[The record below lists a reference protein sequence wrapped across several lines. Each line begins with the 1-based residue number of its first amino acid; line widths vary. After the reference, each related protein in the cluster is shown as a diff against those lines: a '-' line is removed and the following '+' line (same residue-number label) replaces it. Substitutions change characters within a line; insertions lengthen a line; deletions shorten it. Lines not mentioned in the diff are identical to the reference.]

1 MATIGVSKPYYAL
14 YQSEGGTVSYQGGGL
29 MGRAVE
35 LSASI
40 EAGEENNLYA
50 DNMVVESDSSFAGG
64 TLTITTDDLL
74 QEASKVLLGLKTNEV
89 TVGEEK
95 VTELVYDDED
105 HHQEKAQRQLC
116 LPRHHLH
123 QGAVQGAGG
132 QRHHPGRGGGMADP
146 GHRGGH
152 LPGRQ
157 RHPRLE
163 EGGHPGQ
170 RGEGGGLHQAGAAH
184 WGTFSRAPGVRGR
197 ADGEVELH

>member
-29 MGRAVE
+29 MGKAVE

-95 VTELVYDDED
+95 VTELVYDDESVAPYLGVGIIIKKKRSGSYAYRAIIFTKVQFKVPEASATTQGEAVEWQTPAIEGSIFRD
-105 HHQEKAQRQLC
+105 DSATHVWKREATLDSEEKAEAYIKQV
-116 LPRHHLH
+116 LH
-123 QGAVQGAGG
+123 IGAPSPEPQV
-132 QRHHPGRGGGMADP
+132 
-146 GHRGGH
+146 
-152 LPGRQ
+152 
-157 RHPRLE
+157 
-163 EGGHPGQ
+163 
-170 RGEGGGLHQAGAAH
+170 
-184 WGTFSRAPGVRGR
+184 
-197 ADGEVELH
+197 

>member
-29 MGRAVE
+29 MGKAVE

-89 TVGEEK
+89 TVGEEE
-95 VTELVYDDED
+95 VTELVYDDESVAPYLGVGIIIKKKRSGSYAYRAIIFTKVQFKVPED
-105 HHQEKAQRQLC
+105 SATT
-116 LPRHHLH
+116 
-123 QGAVQGAGG
+123 QGEAV
-132 QRHHPGRGGGMADP
+132 
-146 GHRGGH
+146 
-152 LPGRQ
+152 
-157 RHPRLE
+157 E
-163 EGGHPGQ
+163 
-170 RGEGGGLHQAGAAH
+170 
-184 WGTFSRAPGVRGR
+184 W
-197 ADGEVELH
+197 

>member
-29 MGRAVE
+29 MGKAVE

-95 VTELVYDDED
+95 VTELV
-105 HHQEKAQRQLC
+105 
-116 LPRHHLH
+116 
-123 QGAVQGAGG
+123 
-132 QRHHPGRGGGMADP
+132 
-146 GHRGGH
+146 
-152 LPGRQ
+152 
-157 RHPRLE
+157 
-163 EGGHPGQ
+163 
-170 RGEGGGLHQAGAAH
+170 
-184 WGTFSRAPGVRGR
+184 
-197 ADGEVELH
+197 